1 MLPGTKVFYFSRK
14 FGVESYN
21 AEINVLCN
29 AEINVLCCVTE
40 LTRIS
45 LKSMLGVYIVLGV
58 GMLVA
63 FFTMIGEIFWN
74 RRQKRKL
81 EMKSETNKLR

>member
-1 MLPGTKVFYFSRK
+1 MDGTKIFYLTRK
-14 FGVESYN
+14 FGVQSHN
-21 AEINVLCN
+21 AEK
-29 AEINVLCCVTE
+29 NVLCCVTE

-63 FFTMIGEIFWN
+63 FFTMIGEILWN

-81 EMKSETNKLR
+81 ETVSETNREPR